1 MAIAGLFI
9 LDLLIV
15 GCVQATINVSSG
27 TGTHELGPDK
37 DSRWVSSKDTQEST
51 DSINE
56 LSSKISGIDKSNQE
70 IQKDIHKTSE
80 TQQQQQMK
88 RDEQIGRLN
97 PRLPKAQRKTL
108 YKGKRYGQ

>member
-1 MAIAGLFI
+1 MAIAGL
-9 LDLLIV
+9 LVLALLIV

-80 TQQQQQMK
+80 TQQQQMK
-88 RDEQIGRLN
+88 LDEQIDRHNLG
-97 PRLPKAQRKTL
+97 LPKAQRKTL
-108 YKGKRYGQ
+108 YKGK

>member
-1 MAIAGLFI
+1 MAIAGLLI
-9 LDLLIV
+9 LALLIV

-80 TQQQQQMK
+80 TQQQQMK
-88 RDEQIGRLN
+88 RDGPIDRLN
-97 PRLPKAQRKTL
+97 LVNPKAQRKTL
-108 YKGKRYGQ
+108 YKGK

>member
-1 MAIAGLFI
+1 MVIAGLFI
-9 LDLLIV
+9 LALLIV

-37 DSRWVSSKDTQEST
+37 DSRWESSADTQEST

-88 RDEQIGRLN
+88 RNEQIDILN
-97 PRLPKAQRKTL
+97 SRFPKQVRRNLHKE
-108 YKGKRYGQ
+108 K

>member
-1 MAIAGLFI
+1 MAIAGLLI
-9 LDLLIV
+9 LALLIV

-37 DSRWVSSKDTQEST
+37 DSRWESSEDTQEST

-56 LSSKISGIDKSNQE
+56 LSSRISGIDKSNQE

-80 TQQQQQMK
+80 TQQQQVQ
-88 RDEQIGRLN
+88 RDEAIDRLN
-97 PRLPKAQRKTL
+97 PKLPKDQRRKL
-108 YKGKRYGQ
+108 YKDK